1 MEQHRFALGQAPFGS
16 DRFEPDDRGACAGA
30 PRRRGAQRP
39 FAARALAAVVAIAA
53 AAAVPAAAHA
63 AERKAVIQG
72 VEDGDLRE
80 AIEQAVGEDRGP
92 PENRLEARRRARDA
106 AENALALLRSEGYYA
121 GVVEPDIGEGDRP
134 TPLVRVEQGPRFV
147 FGPSEVEWVGT
158 APTAEADRAAQAA
171 MGLVRGAPGRA
182 VEVLAAEG
190 RVVGA
195 LQAYGYADAVA
206 QPRRVVV
213 DHAERTVAPTFNIAS
228 GGQVELGGIRLESQG
243 RTRAA
248 WVNYLTPWTP
258 GEIYRPALVAELE
271 RRLLDAGVYDQ
282 VTVALSSEK
291 DAQGRRP
298 VLVSLADRGGRL
310 LEVSAGYS
318 TTEGGAIALRSSFF
332 NTFGRA
338 DTLAFQAR
346 YADINSR
353 LGVDLTLPHWRKP
366 GRTLRLTAEAFRD
379 TTDAYDQTGG
389 ALRADLTRRWGR
401 TSYFTRGVALIRSRV
416 NDHHTGPMDLV
427 MAKLLVAVVLDRTD
441 NPLDPT
447 RGWKAETR
455 LEPTA
460 LTGDQGLFY
469 TRAQVQ
475 GSTYLSLDGDART
488 VLAGRVRLG
497 SIVGG
502 RLASVPAAE
511 RFYAGGGGSVRGY
524 GYQKVGPR
532 YPDGDPQGG
541 LSLVEASFE
550 ARRKIGRRFGVVGF
564 VDAGSVGQAVN
575 PNFGASLA
583 VGLGLRYNLDFAP
596 IRVDFA
602 VPVKRPPGDSP
613 FQVYVSIG
621 QSF

>member
-1 MEQHRFALGQAPFGS
+1 LGQLGF
-16 DRFEPDDRGACAGA
+16 
-30 PRRRGAQRP
+30 
-39 FAARALAAVVAIAA
+39 ALAAVAAVIGAA
-53 AAAVPAAAHA
+53 AAPTGARA
-63 AERKAVIQG
+63 AERKAVIEG
-72 VEDGDLRE
+72 VEDRE
-80 AIEQAVGEDRGP
+80 LLAAIEQAVGEDRLP

-121 GVVEPDIGEGDRP
+121 GTVEPDIGEGEQP
-134 TPLVRVEQGPRFV
+134 VPVVRVEPGPRFA
-147 FGPSEVEWVGT
+147 FGDSKVEWVGT
-158 APTAEADRAAQAA
+158 APTPEADAAALAA
-171 MGLVRGAPGRA
+171 LALPEGAPGRA

-195 LQAYGYADAVA
+195 LQEFGYADAVA
-206 QPRRVVV
+206 QPRQVVV
-213 DHAERTVAPTFNIAS
+213 DHADRSVSPTFHISS
-228 GGQVELGGIRLESQG
+228 GGQVRLDGIKLESQG

-248 WVNYLTPWTP
+248 WIEYLAPWQA
-258 GEIYRPALVAELE
+258 GDIYKPNAVAELE
-271 RRLLDAGVYDQ
+271 RRLLDTAVYDQ
-282 VTVALSSEK
+282 VTVALSSET

-298 VLVSLADRGGRL
+298 VLVSLADRGRRL

-318 TTEGGAIALRSSFF
+318 TTEGGDIDLRWSHF
-332 NTFGRA
+332 NRLGRA

-346 YADINSR
+346 YAELGSR
-353 LGVDLTLPHWRKP
+353 LGVDLTLPHWRHP
-366 GRTLRLTAEAFRD
+366 GRTLRLTAEGFRD

-427 MAKLLVAVVLDRTD
+427 MGKLLMAVVLDRTD

-469 TRAQVQ
+469 VRAQAQ
-475 GSTYLSLDGDART
+475 ASTYFALNRTART
-488 VLAGRVRLG
+488 VIAGRLRLG
-497 SIVGG
+497 SIIGG
-502 RLASVPAAE
+502 RFASVPAAE

-532 YPDGDPQGG
+532 YTDGDPQGG
-541 LSLVEASFE
+541 LSLFEASLE
-550 ARRKIGRRFGVVGF
+550 VRQKVGGKFGVVGF

-575 PNFGASLA
+575 PNFGASFA
-583 VGLGLRYNLDFAP
+583 AGLGVRYNLDFAP

-602 VPVKRPPGDSP
+602 VPLDRPPGDSP

>member
-1 MEQHRFALGQAPFGS
+1 LDQ
-16 DRFEPDDRGACAGA
+16 FERDKQGRRLDAGA
-30 PRRRGAQRP
+30 RTGRKTAHT
-39 FAARALAAVVAIAA
+39 FAVRALAIAAIIGAA
-53 AAAVPAAAHA
+53 AAPAGAQA

-72 VEDGDLRE
+72 VGDNALRQ
-80 AIEQAVGEDRGP
+80 AIEQAVGEDRAP

-121 GVVEPDIGEGDRP
+121 GTVEPDIGEGEQP
-134 TPLVRVEQGPRFV
+134 TPVVRVEPGPRFS
-147 FGPSEVEWVGT
+147 FGASEVEWVGT

-171 MGLVRGAPGRA
+171 LSLPQGAPGRA

-195 LQAYGYADAVA
+195 LQEYGYADAVA
-206 QPRRVVV
+206 APRRVVV
-213 DHAERTVAPTFNIAS
+213 DHADRSVSPTFNISS

-248 WVNYLTPWTP
+248 WVDYLMPWEP
-258 GEIYRPALVAELE
+258 GEVYRPSVVAELE

-282 VTVALSSEK
+282 VTVALSSET
-291 DAQGRRP
+291 DPQGRRP
-298 VLVSLADRGGRL
+298 VLVSLADRGRRL

-318 TTEGGAIALRSSFF
+318 TTEGGDIDLRWSHF

-346 YADINSR
+346 YAELGSR
-353 LGVDLTLPHWRKP
+353 LGVDLTLPHWRHP

-379 TTDAYDQTGG
+379 TTDAFDQTGG

-427 MAKLLVAVVLDRTD
+427 MGKLLVALVLDRTD

-447 RGWKAETR
+447 RGWKAEAR
-455 LEPTA
+455 IEPTA

-469 TRAQVQ
+469 TRSQIQ
-475 GSTYLSLDGDART
+475 GSTYFALDRAGRT
-488 VLAGRVRLG
+488 VLAGRLRLG

-532 YPDGDPQGG
+532 YDDGDPQGG

-550 ARRKIGRRFGVVGF
+550 VRQKVGRKFGAVVF

-583 VGLGLRYNLDFAP
+583 AGVGVRYNLDFAP

-602 VPVKRPPGDSP
+602 VPFNRPRGDSP

>member
-1 MEQHRFALGQAPFGS
+1 MIG
-16 DRFEPDDRGACAGA
+16 
-30 PRRRGAQRP
+30 
-39 FAARALAAVVAIAA
+39 AA
-53 AAAVPAAAHA
+53 AAPAGALA

-72 VEDGDLRE
+72 VVDGELRE
-80 AIEQAVGEDRGP
+80 AIEQAVGEDRAP

-121 GVVEPDIGEGDRP
+121 GTVEPDIGEGDQP
-134 TPLVRVEQGPRFV
+134 TPLVRVEPGPRFT
-147 FGPSEVEWVGT
+147 FGAAKVEWVGT

-171 MGLVRGAPGRA
+171 LGLRPGTPGRA

-190 RVVGA
+190 RMVGA
-195 LQAYGYADAVA
+195 LQEYGYADAVA
-206 QPRRVVV
+206 ERRPAVV
-213 DHAERTVAPTFNIAS
+213 DHADRTLAPHFSISS
-228 GGQVELGGIRLESQG
+228 GGQVELGRIRLESQG

-248 WVNYLTPWTP
+248 WVDYLIPWSP
-258 GEIYRPALVAELE
+258 GEVYRPALVAELE
-271 RRLLDAGVYDQ
+271 RRLLDTAVYDQ
-282 VTVALSSEK
+282 VTVALSTET
-291 DAQGRRP
+291 DAEGRRP
-298 VLVSLADRGGRL
+298 VLVSLADRGRRL

-318 TTEGGAIALRSSFF
+318 TTEGGDVDLRWSHF
-332 NTFGRA
+332 NTLGRA

-346 YADINSR
+346 YAAINSR
-353 LGVDLTLPHWRKP
+353 LGVDLTLPHWRNP

-379 TTDAYDQTGG
+379 TTDAFDQTGG

-427 MAKLLVAVVLDRTD
+427 MGKLLVAVVLDRTD

-469 TRAQVQ
+469 TRAQIQ
-475 GSTYLSLDGDART
+475 GSTYYALGREART
-488 VLAGRVRLG
+488 VLAGRLRMG

-524 GYQKVGPR
+524 GYQRVGPR
-532 YPDGDPQGG
+532 YADGDPQGG

-550 ARRKIGRRFGVVGF
+550 VRRKVGGRFGVVGF

-575 PNFGASLA
+575 PNFGLSAA
-583 VGLGLRYNLDFAP
+583 AGLGVRYNLDFAP

-602 VPVKRPPGDSP
+602 VPLNRAPGDSP

>member
-1 MEQHRFALGQAPFGS
+1 M
-16 DRFEPDDRGACAGA
+16 
-30 PRRRGAQRP
+30 
-39 FAARALAAVVAIAA
+39 
-53 AAAVPAAAHA
+53 
-63 AERKAVIQG
+63 IQG
-72 VEDGDLRE
+72 VEDGELRD
-80 AIEQAVGEDRGP
+80 AIEQAVGEDRAT

-121 GVVEPDIGEGDRP
+121 GVVEPDIGEGERP
-134 TPLVRVEQGPRFV
+134 TPVVRVEPGARFT
-147 FGPSEVEWVGT
+147 FGASKVEWVGT
-158 APTAEADRAAQAA
+158 APTDEADRAAQAA
-171 MGLVRGAPGRA
+171 LALRLGAPGRA

-195 LQAYGYADAVA
+195 LQEYGYADAVA
-206 QPRRVVV
+206 QPRRVLV
-213 DHAERTVAPTFNIAS
+213 DHADRSVAPTFNISS
-228 GGQVELGGIRLESQG
+228 GGQVQLGGVRLESTG
-243 RTRAA
+243 RTRAS
-248 WVNYLTPWTP
+248 WVDFLIPWEA
-258 GEIYRPALVAELE
+258 GEVYRPSAVAELE

-282 VTVALSSEK
+282 VTVALSSET

-298 VLVSLADRGGRL
+298 VLVSLADRGRRL
-310 LEVSAGYS
+310 LELSAGYS
-318 TTEGGAIALRSSFF
+318 TTEGGDIDLRWSHF
-332 NTFGRA
+332 NTLGRA

-346 YADINSR
+346 YAAINSR

-366 GRTLRLTAEAFRD
+366 GRTLRLTAEGFRD

-427 MAKLLVAVVLDRTD
+427 MGKLLLAVVLDRTD

-455 LEPTA
+455 LEPTV
-460 LTGDQGLFY
+460 LTGDQGLLY

-475 GSTYLSLDGDART
+475 GSTYLALTDRT
-488 VLAGRVRLG
+488 VLAGRLRLG

-502 RLASVPAAE
+502 RFASVPAAE

-532 YPDGDPQGG
+532 YTDGDPQGG

-550 ARRKIGRRFGVVGF
+550 VRQKVGRRFGVVGF

-575 PNFGASLA
+575 PNFGVSAA
-583 VGLGLRYNLDFAP
+583 VGLGVRYNLDFAP

-602 VPVKRPPGDSP
+602 VPMNPPPGDSP
-613 FQVYVSIG
+613 FQIYVSIG